1 MRAVL
6 NRVPPVFGQ
15 TDFSQVVAHA
25 SRSLKENFGHLDDSL
40 RKIGDLYT
48 HQHMRP
54 IPKVVQSH
62 WCPQGLGPYGTYDKA
77 GNVKEWTWN
86 ETGSKRYILAG
97 AWNEPRYMFATEDA
111 RLPFSR
117 AATFG
122 FRCAKY
128 MIGLIAISESVPA
141 Q

>member
-1 MRAVL
+1 MIPFGRLVICIRTSTCARYQKWS
-6 NRVPPVFGQ
+6 NR
-15 TDFSQVVAHA
+15 
-25 SRSLKENFGHLDDSL
+25 
-40 RKIGDLYT
+40 IG
-48 HQHMRP
+48 
-54 IPKVVQSH
+54 VQ
-62 WCPQGLGPYGTYDKA
+62 QGLGPYGTYDKA